1 MAKNGNKRQCSKS
14 SSVEPSK
21 RKILRVESPSFEE
34 EINSLLLASDQ
45 SDSEG
50 DFEDCIISESNH
62 SHHQENDRVEDSEE
76 SGQSRRWPMVVFY
89 RILDLN
95 SMKAHILHNMH
106 QPKIIERG
114 DFLKTSSFVSSPMG
128 DQTTRF

>member
-1 MAKNGNKRQCSKS
+1 MEKNGNKRQCPKS

-76 SGQSRRWPMVVFY
+76 SGKSRR
-89 RILDLN
+89 
-95 SMKAHILHNMH
+95 
-106 QPKIIERG
+106 
-114 DFLKTSSFVSSPMG
+114 
-128 DQTTRF
+128 